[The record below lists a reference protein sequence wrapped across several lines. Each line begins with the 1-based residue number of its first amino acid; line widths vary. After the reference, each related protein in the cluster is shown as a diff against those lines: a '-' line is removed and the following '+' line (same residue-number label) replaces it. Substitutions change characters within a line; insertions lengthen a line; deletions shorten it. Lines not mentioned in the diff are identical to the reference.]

1 MEHRICKFGKNR
13 LNSLE
18 IQGAEICDITFTLPV
33 ITHCVPFVFLGMSGS
48 KYITLML
55 HQQHLTINFYMLIS

>member
-1 MEHRICKFGKNR
+1 MV
-13 LNSLE
+13 LE

-55 HQQHLTINFYMLIS
+55 HLTIYFYMLIS